1 MVYSPQK
8 SPKSQH
14 ATHPCQP
21 CPRKQSFD
29 PLGDFRHTIRDP
41 FKLTRELSRHRT
53 HQVRGADG
61 VSWQWRAWEIP
72 RVKHLV
78 RFPKWPGN
86 LGPNPDSFRTFLERL
101 EGPTSPELVQWNHG
115 STRWNFTIS
124 WVVYLK
130 ECQFYPT
137 HRGDVAN

>member
-41 FKLTRELSRHRT
+41 FKLTRESCVGTGLIKS
-53 HQVRGADG
+53 VALM
-61 VSWQWRAWEIP
+61 EC
-72 RVKHLV
+72 
-78 RFPKWPGN
+78 
-86 LGPNPDSFRTFLERL
+86 
-101 EGPTSPELVQWNHG
+101 HG
-115 STRWNFTIS
+115 SGGLGKF
-124 WVVYLK
+124 L
-130 ECQFYPT
+130 
-137 HRGDVAN
+137 G